1 MYLKDFCD
9 FCCFFYEETIPVS
22 ASRHFFER
30 SSAILRMLYPLLEF
44 ATFRLLVPALLPV
57 EVLTDLLLLLLLVVD
72 LRFVPV
78 AVDAAV
84 EVGGMAYFFKKTV
97 IKCWLY
103 LRIFRRRG
111 IRMVVF
117 SIYYTKNVKLIRF
130 FEKQVIVFA

>member
-1 MYLKDFCD
+1 M
-9 FCCFFYEETIPVS
+9 
-22 ASRHFFER
+22 
-30 SSAILRMLYPLLEF
+30 
-44 ATFRLLVPALLPV
+44 PALLPG
-57 EVLTDLLLLLLLVVD
+57 EALTDLLLLLLLVVD

-103 LRIFRRRG
+103 LRICRRRG